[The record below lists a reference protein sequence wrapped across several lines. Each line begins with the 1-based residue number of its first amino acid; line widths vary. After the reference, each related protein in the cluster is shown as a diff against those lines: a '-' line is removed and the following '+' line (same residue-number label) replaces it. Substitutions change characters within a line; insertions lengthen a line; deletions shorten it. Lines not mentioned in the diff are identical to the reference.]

1 MASRSE
7 QRIIRPF
14 LGLDA
19 YEGLLRTLHVKVNK
33 RQLKVDKD
41 YLDDSQFDDL
51 ALELDLQF
59 NVGEALVAANDT
71 GLKPSELS
79 FVVLAYGMTF
89 KRVEILRSWNLG
101 VDEIEGSL
109 NFHTTDLPDIFGDSF
124 GGFNLVFAL
133 VLNEQR
139 PPAPLQIST
148 PGTWLVKR
156 EIQIRPERS
165 ISFFA
170 PTPMN
175 LAKKKEFNLSPKA
188 LLYIQEGVESI
199 QYATNVEQVLTV
211 WVDEETL
218 LSLQNNYNPAAEV
231 AAMMLARTAI
241 GAVVE
246 LIGRVLNGKDFDLN
260 AFASQLETDEADERV
275 LTKFVRRANKVLG
288 NQDDWSAT
296 LSELKR
302 DPQLVA
308 SKIEAQVDLRAELK
322 KALLKGDA

>member
-1 MASRSE
+1 MAARSE

-19 YEGLLRTLHVKVNK
+19 YEGILRTIHVKVNK
-33 RQLKVDKD
+33 RQLKLDKD
-41 YLDDSQFDDL
+41 YLDESQFEDL
-51 ALELDLQF
+51 AIELDLQF
-59 NVGEALVAANDT
+59 NVGEVLVSANDT
-71 GLKPSELS
+71 GLQPNELS
-79 FVVLAYGMTF
+79 FVVLAYGNTF
-89 KRVEILRSWNLG
+89 KRAEILRSWNLG
-101 VDEIEGSL
+101 EDEIEGSL
-109 NFHTTDLPDIFGDSF
+109 DFHTSDLPEIFGDSF

-133 VLNEQR
+133 VLNKER
-139 PPAPLQIST
+139 PAAPLQVST

-199 QYATNVEQVLTV
+199 QFATSVEQVLTV

-231 AAMMLARTAI
+231 AAMLLARTAI

-246 LIGRVLNGKDFDLN
+246 LIGRVLNSKDFDLDV
-260 AFASQLETDEADERV
+260 FADQLKADDGDERV
-275 LTKFVRRANKVLG
+275 LTRFVRRANKVLG

-296 LSELKR
+296 LNELKS

-308 SKIEAQVDLRAELK
+308 SKIEAQADLRAELK
-322 KALLKGDA
+322 KALSKGDA

>member
-1 MASRSE
+1 MVSRSE

-14 LGLDA
+14 IGLDA
-19 YEGLLRTLHVKVNK
+19 YEGLLRSIHVSLNK
-33 RQLKVDKD
+33 RQLKIDKD
-41 YLDDSQFDDL
+41 YLDESQFEDL
-51 ALELDLQF
+51 ALQFDLKF
-59 NVGEALVAANDT
+59 NVGEVLVAANDT
-71 GLKPSELS
+71 GLKPNELS
-79 FVVLAYGMTF
+79 FVVLAYGNTF
-89 KRVEILRSWNLG
+89 KRSELLRSWNLET
-101 VDEIEGSL
+101 DQIEENLS
-109 NFHTTDLPDIFGDSF
+109 FHTSDLPEIFGDSF

-133 VLNEQR
+133 VLNQKR
-139 PPAPLQIST
+139 PNVPLHVSS

-156 EIQIRPERS
+156 EIQVRPERS

-175 LAKKKEFNLSPKA
+175 LAKKKELGLSSKS

-199 QYATNVEQVLTV
+199 QYATTVEQVLTV

-246 LIGRVLNGKDFDLN
+246 LIGRVLNGKDFDVHGY
-260 AFASQLETDEADERV
+260 ATQLQEDESDDRV
-275 LTKFVRRANKVLG
+275 LTRFVRRANKVLG
-288 NQDDWSAT
+288 NQDNWAAT
-296 LSELKR
+296 LDELKL

-308 SKIEAQVDLRAELK
+308 SKIEAQADLRSELK
-322 KALLKGDA
+322 RALSKGDA